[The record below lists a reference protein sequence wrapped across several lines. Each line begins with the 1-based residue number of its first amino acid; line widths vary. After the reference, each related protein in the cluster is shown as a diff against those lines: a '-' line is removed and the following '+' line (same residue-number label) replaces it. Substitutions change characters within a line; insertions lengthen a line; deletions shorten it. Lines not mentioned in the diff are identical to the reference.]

1 MPPAKVFNPESPCP
15 CGSQQLLNVCCLPY
29 IQLRAQAPT
38 AERLMR
44 SRYTAHVLLEID
56 YLWETWSPDQR
67 MRSSKEDIRAWAE
80 SCEWLQLQILSTK
93 AGLESDDQGLVS
105 FVALFRQN
113 GELQKHSEISVF
125 KKVFN
130 RWLYVDHQH

>member
-1 MPPAKVFNPESPCP
+1 M
-15 CGSQQLLNVCCLPY
+15 CCLPY
-29 IQLRAQAPT
+29 IQLQAPAPT

-56 YLWETWSPDQR
+56 YLWETWSPEQR
-67 MRSSKEDIRAWAE
+67 LRSSKEDIRVWAE

-93 AGLESDDQGLVS
+93 AGQESDDQGLVS

-113 GELQKHSEISVF
+113 GNLEQHNEISVF

-130 RWLYVDHQH
+130 RWLYVDHQ